1 MIKKTV
7 TLLLLFFMSSAVQAD
22 IDIEVHALFS
32 GKAVMLINGQ
42 RHILSVGQTSPEGV
56 KMISANSR
64 GAVLEINGQAKSY
77 LLGNRVSTTF
87 AKKEKTRVQ
96 IVANDRGM
104 FLSHG
109 SINGQSVKFLVDTG
123 ATTVA
128 ISARQA
134 KKLGILYRINGVET
148 RASTASGLAKVWAIN
163 LKSVSLG
170 TIKQKNIKAMVVEG
184 DYPRHALLGMSFLDR
199 LHVKKQANKMTL
211 EQRY

>member
-7 TLLLLFFMSSAVQAD
+7 TLLLLFVVSCTVQAG
-22 IDIEVHALFS
+22 IDIEVQALFS

-64 GAVLEINGQAKSY
+64 GAVLEINGQTKSY

-123 ATTVA
+123 ASTVA

-134 KKLGILYRINGVET
+134 KKLGILYRVNGVET
-148 RASTASGLAKVWAIN
+148 RASTASGLAKAWAIN

-170 TIKQKNIKAMVVEG
+170 TIKQKNVKAMVVEG
-184 DYPRHALLGMSFLDR
+184 DYPRHALLGMSFLDQ